1 MGLLSALKNRFFPP
15 ELCRIAK
22 AGDVAATVDCLART
36 SVVVVAADLGDS
48 AATDADRG
56 AIIAIVEAAAQKKS
70 FDGEV
75 HKYEIDG
82 EVFLPVFTDAAAAE
96 LFCGAYVSLLGHVHA
111 FRLFR
116 VPGACV
122 RNWIADEDMIVVN
135 PQSNN
140 EVEIDRSKSE
150 AIRAGLTE
158 TDNSDDAE
166 FVSLVLPM
174 AGIAKAIE
182 FSPET

>member
-1 MGLLSALKNRFFPP
+1 MDLLSTLKSRFFPP

-22 AGDVAATVDCLART
+22 TGDVAAIVDFLART

-48 AATDADRG
+48 APMDADPN
-56 AIIAIVEAAAQKKS
+56 AIIAIVEAAGQRKS

-75 HKYEIDG
+75 HKYELDG

-96 LFCGAYVSLLGHVHA
+96 LFCGAYVSLLGQIHA

-116 VPGACV
+116 VPGAYV
-122 RNWIADEDMIVVN
+122 RNGIADKNIIVVN
-135 PQSNN
+135 PQSDN

-158 TDNSDDAE
+158 TDDLNDAK
-166 FVSLVLPM
+166 FLSLALPA
-174 AGIAKAIE
+174 AGISQPIE
-182 FSPET
+182 FTPET